1 VTDPAAAVWALT
13 SKLII
18 GDVTT
23 ANNSAE
29 IANL

>member
-1 VTDPAAAVWALT
+1 VTDPAAAVWART

-18 GDVTT
+18 GDVTA

-29 IANL
+29 IAKV